1 MRETMKKSIL
11 IGALFLA
18 ISATAV
24 AEVSVR
30 KISGR
35 IVALVVNDFVNLVAM
50 VGPEGVFLVDSGFA
64 DEAGNLEESLQQLGG
79 RRIRYLVNTHPDYD
93 HVDGNRML
101 GRDTTILAHANTRR
115 KLRELMDSRH
125 EFYKDFTET
134 SLPVATFDETV
145 TIFFDSEEIR
155 LVPLIGGH
163 TDGDIVVYFETE
175 NVAYLGDIVIF
186 DSFPVVKLDMGGDVQ
201 QLVAN
206 VEALAR
212 LLPSDVKLIVGHG
225 REGTMGDLEDYERM
239 LRETIRAVSE
249 TVDSGKSCDE
259 LNGATL
265 LKDWSVWSGTVFDE
279 VDSQMWAETIC
290 RSLMK
295 NTTH

>member
-64 DEAGNLEESLQQLGG
+64 DEAGNLEES
-79 RRIRYLVNTHPDYD
+79 
-93 HVDGNRML
+93 
-101 GRDTTILAHANTRR
+101 
-115 KLRELMDSRH
+115 
-125 EFYKDFTET
+125 
-134 SLPVATFDETV
+134 
-145 TIFFDSEEIR
+145 
-155 LVPLIGGH
+155 
-163 TDGDIVVYFETE
+163 
-175 NVAYLGDIVIF
+175 
-186 DSFPVVKLDMGGDVQ
+186 
-201 QLVAN
+201 
-206 VEALAR
+206 
-212 LLPSDVKLIVGHG
+212 
-225 REGTMGDLEDYERM
+225 
-239 LRETIRAVSE
+239 AVSE

-295 NTTH
+295 NTTQ